1 MGYTLYF
8 VFFSF
13 VNLRW
18 PLILDPNGRALNWL
32 RVLFKD
38 RQIKIVQ
45 DWSDSEEVLNTV
57 QSCVANGD
65 ILVLYDDACSYDS
78 RLTTVYERAIVK
90 KSEGSAEED
99 MLLIGDKDIAYS
111 PDFKLYFISRR
122 ALQLELQTRCC
133 VVNFTFTK
141 VSLNEFFLDTVFE
154 REKPAKRQEFLLIC
168 GREIEALSSSKK
180 HREKIQLLL
189 SETEG
194 NVLDNAN
201 LSTSLLELRK
211 ELGKSDDRVSG
222 MKDMKKDM
230 KTASMQYLSAAE
242 HATILYDT
250 IQQLRRIDPMYQYS
264 FDWFNKVFRSSIEN
278 SNKSNN
284 IEKRLRYLK
293 DHLTYSL
300 FCQVSYSLQNED
312 GLIFAFLLCCK
323 LMIKESK
330 VPAKGLEMLIELWKV
345 VTTEDVARDWSG
357 QIEKYGKVPAVLNWL
372 GQQSWEFLHEYASH
386 FPEMKGLTNDF
397 VESHTRWRLLFDAK
411 EPDNLPLHE
420 PWYSRLGRFHKLVI
434 VATLRVDKLHE
445 LVYSFVSDHIGYK
458 FVEPVQFDLG
468 RIFSECDPSQ
478 PLVYTVQGPNEAVED
493 ICKFAKEREK
503 SLIQLS
509 MGVKNESLVKDMIM
523 STLETGEKWM
533 LLENFHNTRNI
544 QDILRHH
551 IRIDQDFHSGYR
563 LWMIT
568 EPTDKFPVPELQQCL
583 KLTSEPAG
591 SIREA
596 LIEAF
601 TKSTIK
607 EAKCWSGDR
616 QSIGGAERHM
626 SRLLYCLAFF
636 HASLNERCTYG
647 AIGGWS
653 VCPTFS
659 DHDLTL
665 GVHYLEM
672 MSREFDTIN
681 FEGLCELLGHCAY
694 ANSFMDVHDRTLL
707 ETILDGCINEKA
719 VSTNRY
725 RFCVAVNDFFVPNKT
740 LYKDYIEF
748 IKVSILLL
756 FMSSK

>member
-1 MGYTLYF
+1 M
-8 VFFSF
+8 
-13 VNLRW
+13 
-18 PLILDPNGRALNWL
+18 
-32 RVLFKD
+32 
-38 RQIKIVQ
+38 
-45 DWSDSEEVLNTV
+45 
-57 QSCVANGD
+57 
-65 ILVLYDDACSYDS
+65 
-78 RLTTVYERAIVK
+78 
-90 KSEGSAEED
+90 
-99 MLLIGDKDIAYS
+99 
-111 PDFKLYFISRR
+111 
-122 ALQLELQTRCC
+122 
-133 VVNFTFTK
+133 
-141 VSLNEFFLDTVFE
+141 
-154 REKPAKRQEFLLIC
+154 
-168 GREIEALSSSKK
+168 
-180 HREKIQLLL
+180 LL

-201 LSTSLLELRK
+201 LSSSLLELRK

-230 KTASMQYLSAAE
+230 KTASLQYLSAAQ
-242 HATILYDT
+242 HATILYET
-250 IQQLRRIDPMYQYS
+250 IQHLRCINPMYQYS
-264 FDWFNKVFRSSIEN
+264 FDWFTKVFRSSIEN

-300 FCQVSYSLQNED
+300 FCQVSYSLQDED

-323 LMIKESK
+323 LMIKENK
-330 VPAKGLEMLIELWKV
+330 VPAQGLAMLIKLWKV
-345 VTTEDVARDWSG
+345 VTTEDIASSNDNDKSK
-357 QIEKYGKVPAVLNWL
+357 EVLPPGLDWL
-372 GQQSWEFLHEYASH
+372 GQSAWDFLHEYSSH
-386 FPEMKGLTNDF
+386 FPEMKGLCNDF
-397 VESHTRWRLLFDAK
+397 VDSNARWKLLYEAK

-434 VATLRVDKLHE
+434 VATLRMDKLHE

-493 ICKFAKEREK
+493 ICRFAKEREK

-509 MGVKNESLVKDMIM
+509 MGVEDEAWVKETVL
-523 STLETGEKWM
+523 STLETGDKWVV
-533 LLENFHNTRNI
+533 LENFDNTRNI
-544 QDILRHH
+544 EEILRHH
-551 IRIDQDFHSGYR
+551 IRIDQDFHAGYR

-568 EPTDKFPVPELQQCL
+568 RPTYHFPVPELQQCL

-601 TKSTIK
+601 TRSSIK

-653 VCPTFS
+653 TRPTFS

-672 MSREFDTIN
+672 MSKEFDTIN
-681 FEGLCELLGHCAY
+681 FQGLRELLGHCGY
-694 ANSFMDVHDRTLL
+694 GNLFMDPHDRTLL
-707 ETILDGCINEKA
+707 ETILDGCINEKS

-748 IKVSILLL
+748 IKALPSTSDHEVLDLDCSCQILNDKKRGTRFLLTLYPTLSGSSPYSKVGVVSSLEKLLTCVQEAIKAHDSFPFLKDGPLKWLWINEMTRHDSILAMAFQQLDRL
-756 FMSSK
+756 NKCVRGAKVLDDHSKGLAETLAQGKVPKKWLGEVCKSTLSQSIGNFIRIITERTDFYKVQHI